1 MRYYR
6 VLNSLEREAVPPQ
19 KRVYAIIGGA
29 GFLGQ
34 YLLHALLGL
43 SRKEEYTSIVVIDRA
58 SSIDK
63 IKLIYPAD
71 FHHEK
76 TKLYLNID
84 ITHNDKLAEMLT
96 GVDVVFHL
104 AAVIAYGRKNRELLH
119 NVNTIGIKKIIEIS
133 EAVGVKKIIHV
144 SSCATLGC
152 LDQQDKTKLASEDT
166 CRKDW
171 LKEDF
176 CYYGRSKYEGEK
188 LAMQAANIEH
198 AVVIP
203 GILLGPGPGHHASS
217 LPFQIA
223 LKKKWTLV
231 PEGGSSYIDVRD
243 VSEGL
248 VSLAQHSTAKG
259 KYLFVAHNLEH
270 RELLQ
275 QIMKLTNRSL
285 WLGVF
290 PRVFSPLVLNLFS
303 FLEWLL
309 PSQSPFSKEGALQ
322 AFRYRYFSN
331 QKARNE
337 LNWKPKY
344 SLQETLK
351 DTLDWLGKEENK

>member
-1 MRYYR
+1 M
-6 VLNSLEREAVPPQ
+6 LNHHERERDVSLSAK
-19 KRVYAIIGGA
+19 KRVYAIVGGT

-43 SRKEEYTSIVVIDRA
+43 SEKGKCDSVVVIDQ
-58 SSIDK
+58 SPSIEK
-63 IKLIYPAD
+63 ITLIYPED
-71 FHHEK
+71 FRDEK
-76 TKLYLNID
+76 TKLYLNVD
-84 ITHNDKLAEMLT
+84 ITCHERLDEILT

-104 AAVIAYGRKNRELLH
+104 AALIAYGRKNKELLY
-119 NVNTIGIKKIIEIS
+119 NVNAMGIKRIIES
-133 EAVGVKKIIHV
+133 AEAVGVKKIIHV
-144 SSCATLGC
+144 SSCSTLGC
-152 LDQQDKTKLASEDT
+152 LDERDKTKLAAEET
-166 CRKDW
+166 CQKDW
-171 LKEDF
+171 DKDNF
-176 CYYGRSKYEGEK
+176 CYYGRSKYEGEQ

-223 LKKKWTLV
+223 MKKKWTVV

-248 VSLAQHSTAKG
+248 VSLVEHSAAQG
-259 KYLFVAHNLEH
+259 RYLFVAHNLEH
-270 RELLQ
+270 QELLQ
-275 QIMKLTNRSL
+275 RIASLANRSL

-290 PRVFSPLVLNLFS
+290 PRVFSPLVVNLFS

-331 QKARNE
+331 QRACDE

-344 SLQETLK
+344 SLEATLA
-351 DTLDWLGKEENK
+351 DTIDWLKKEENK